1 MKKKIL
7 FVIILGMILSGC
19 HASPAMTATT
29 TPLPTETATPQP
41 TPTITITP
49 TPTAMPLISEIS
61 SPLQDIELS
70 DLRLITSYAY
80 SFIYPFSEGPDD
92 DKNHPAVDLSFY
104 KFKDWTTV
112 VGHPIQAILPGKVVT
127 LTNNV
132 YPYGNSILIETPL
145 SWLSP
150 DLIDKM
156 QIGKPYSLDEIA
168 ARSPCQPDQT
178 RISWS
183 QTDESVYTL
192 YAHMQS
198 PTTVKVGDEIVS
210 GEVIGAVGAT
220 GHAVVGNEHLHLEV
234 RVGPSNASF
243 GTISEYISSATDEE
257 RYNYCIW
264 ALSEVFLPINP
275 SNFWVQSSNSGQ

>member
-7 FVIILGMILSGC
+7 YIVILGIILSSC
-19 HASPAMTATT
+19 YAAPSATATI
-29 TPLPTETATPQP
+29 TPLPTETASPLP
-41 TPTITITP
+41 TSTITVTP
-49 TPTAMPLISEIS
+49 TPTAVPLITAIS

-70 DLRLITSYAY
+70 DLRLITSYPY
-80 SFIYPFSEGPDD
+80 SFKYPFSEGPDD

-127 LTNNV
+127 ITNDI
-132 YPYGNSILIETPL
+132 YPYGNSIMIETPL

-150 DLIDKM
+150 DLIEKM
-156 QIGKPYSLDEIA
+156 QIGKPYSQDEIA
-168 ARSPCQPDQT
+168 ARSPCQPDQA

-183 QTDESVYTL
+183 QTDKSVYSL

-198 PTTVKVGDEIVS
+198 PTPYKIGDEISS

-243 GTISEYISSATDEE
+243 STFSEYISSATDEE

-275 SNFWVQSSNSGQ
+275 SNFWEQSSK